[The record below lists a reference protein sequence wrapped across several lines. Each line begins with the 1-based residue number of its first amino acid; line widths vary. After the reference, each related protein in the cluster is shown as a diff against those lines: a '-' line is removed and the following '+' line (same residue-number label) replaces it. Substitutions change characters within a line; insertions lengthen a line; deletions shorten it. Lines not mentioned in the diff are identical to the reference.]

1 MIIFG
6 IKTPVEVANRLSIKA
21 RQLRLEKKWT
31 RRTLSERSGVPEASL
46 RRFEDTGKISLE
58 SFLKLMSALGRL
70 DEVETLLNPLKIK
83 SIDQLEEQTKPQ
95 PKRGTI

>member
-6 IKTPVEVANRLSIKA
+6 IKTPVEVANSLSIKA
-21 RQLRLEKKWT
+21 RQLRLGRKWT
-31 RRTLSERSGVPEASL
+31 RKTLSERSGVPVASL

-58 SFLKLMSALGRL
+58 SFLKLMNALDRL
-70 DEVETLLNPLKIK
+70 DEVERLLNPLKIT
-83 SIDQLEEQTKPQ
+83 SIDQLEEQTKPL